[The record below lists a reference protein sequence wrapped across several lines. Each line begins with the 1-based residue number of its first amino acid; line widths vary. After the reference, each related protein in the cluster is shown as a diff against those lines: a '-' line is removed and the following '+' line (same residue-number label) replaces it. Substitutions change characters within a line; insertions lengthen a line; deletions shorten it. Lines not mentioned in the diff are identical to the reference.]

1 MARIPYNPFKKQQ
14 MKSDCANLPSERAYL
29 VRQHLTAAQAAAA
42 SVDGIL
48 TSTELTTARTLTTG
62 FNNPPYARALTY
74 DCNVAGVTGNIV
86 VVGTNINGEACTE
99 TKALNGLTVVP
110 GVLAFKTITSIA
122 LPAKVH
128 TKTKQSFSKT
138 VTNACTTKNGAVTL
152 TITSALYTP
161 ARVITLAAT
170 TTAHDDVTKTAAA
183 LVALIN
189 ADAVTGVHF
198 VAENLAGKIT
208 VTAKVEAANDETL
221 AAVYADNAD
230 PTGVAMGADADP
242 VAGVLPDLVIIGFG
256 DIIGLQYMSTW
267 ANVAYVL
274 LAGVKETSA
283 WTQVCDADEL
293 EKNTVDLNSALNG
306 TVVDIYS
313 IIDNE

>member
-42 SVDGIL
+42 SVDGVL

-62 FNNPPYARALTY
+62 FVQPPYARALTY
-74 DCNVAGVTGNIV
+74 DCNVAGVTGNIT

-138 VTNACTTKNGAVTL
+138 VTNACTTKNGNVTL

-189 ADAVTGVHF
+189 ADAVTGLHF
-198 VAENLAGKIT
+198 AAENLAGKIT
-208 VTAKVEAANDETL
+208 VTAKVEAANDVTL

-242 VAGVLPDLVIIGFG
+242 VAGVLPDLVIIGVG
-256 DIIGLQYMSTW
+256 DIIGLQYMSPW
-267 ANVAYVL
+267 NNIAYITL
-274 LAGVKETSA
+274 GGAKETSA
-283 WTQVCDADEL
+283 WTQVADADEIQ
-293 EKNTVDLNSALNG
+293 KNTVDLNSALNG
-306 TVVDIYS
+306 TAVNIYS